1 MNKQQWTFWNVI
13 WKVYQEVELIF
24 FSNVLIYKEEGVK
37 GLKKLFVLVLLV
49 ISILSACNSS
59 ILSFSKI
66 ENVPNNVQ
74 DKVDSNLK
82 LQLINDGEKGYYI
95 VFHSSGDVKTDLE
108 TQGETVTIKFNVT
121 NLQDEVV
128 KQNTFYLTTD
138 PEHDVINVLVNGE
151 SMPFDKV
158 TVQ

>member
-1 MNKQQWTFWNVI
+1 M
-13 WKVYQEVELIF
+13 
-24 FSNVLIYKEEGVK
+24 K

-74 DKVDSNLK
+74 DKVNSNLK

-128 KQNTFYLTTD
+128 KQNTFYLTKD
-138 PEHDVINVLVNGE
+138 PEHNVIDVLVNGE

>member
-1 MNKQQWTFWNVI
+1 M
-13 WKVYQEVELIF
+13 
-24 FSNVLIYKEEGVK
+24 K

-95 VFHSSGDVKTDLE
+95 VFHSSGDVETDLE

-128 KQNTFYLTTD
+128 KQNTFYLTKD
-138 PEHDVINVLVNGE
+138 PEHDVIDVLVNGE